1 VEPESPRVDAISS
14 YKRHTQSIDRYQL
27 VYRFDIA
34 RVRAL
39 SLDN

>member
-1 VEPESPRVDAISS
+1 MDVISS

-27 VYRFDIA
+27 VYHFDVA